1 MAIAYHKLN
10 LNQHAYDRGDFQNAK
25 NTPGTAF
32 PVPGV
37 LVYWLLPILR

>member
-25 NTPGTAF
+25 NTPGTGNA
-32 PVPGV
+32 VPGV
-37 LVYWLLPILR
+37 LVY